1 MTDGRESFTFRI
13 DVQRLVETFL
23 GDLPLDVKVWN
34 GLLINKGTVSIPTH
48 EKNKLYQVFHVLCV
62 F

>member
-1 MTDGRESFTFRI
+1 MAEKVSRLELTFK
-13 DVQRLVETFL
+13 DSVETFL

-34 GLLINKGTVSIPTH
+34 GLLINKGTVNIPTH